1 MLYLSPVW
9 SSCNKELLETV
20 LWTQKIAVH
29 IILDTERT
37 TCILFMFNELDSN
50 CYGGIYK
57 QMF

>member
-1 MLYLSPVW
+1 MLYLSPVRA
-9 SSCNKELLETV
+9 SCSKELLETV

-50 CYGGIYK
+50 CYGGIRD
-57 QMF
+57 

>member
-1 MLYLSPVW
+1 MLYLSPVS

-37 TCILFMFNELDSN
+37 CILFMFNELDSN